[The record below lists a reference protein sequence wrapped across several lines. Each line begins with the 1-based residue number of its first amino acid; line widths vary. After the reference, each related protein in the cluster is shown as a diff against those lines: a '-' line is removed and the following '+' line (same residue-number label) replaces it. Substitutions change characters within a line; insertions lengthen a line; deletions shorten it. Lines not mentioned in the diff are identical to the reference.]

1 MYIRLGFLVS
11 FKNQV
16 LQQTVETDVT
26 IWLPSIMPGIKDIFK
41 KVIVIFHKNVIYA
54 NTSSIYCYFNEL
66 NIHTYIYIYIHTHTH
81 THTHIYKNFP
91 SLGF

>member
-41 KVIVIFHKNVIYA
+41 KVIVIFHKMLFMLIPHQFIIILMN
-54 NTSSIYCYFNEL
+54 
-66 NIHTYIYIYIHTHTH
+66 
-81 THTHIYKNFP
+81 
-91 SLGF
+91 